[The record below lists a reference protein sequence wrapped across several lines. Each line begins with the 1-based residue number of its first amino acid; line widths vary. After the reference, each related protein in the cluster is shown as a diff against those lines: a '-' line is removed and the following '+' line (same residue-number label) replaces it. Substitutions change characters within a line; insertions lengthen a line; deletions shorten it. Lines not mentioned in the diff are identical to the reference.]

1 MVCCRCLLGLLGLP
15 DKPFFYQ
22 SLSHHLSIIIPLL
35 TITPGLWNPIG
46 YCDWFIY
53 IYIYIYV
60 CTLCPL
66 LKSYMFT
73 INYPPINHLTT
84 WKTHVGPFWHWL
96 YHSCNWRTT
105 ESARKQLLLR
115 KKLVTGPKIVGAKPQ
130 YVIND
135 GSPHVPGLLFD
146 NLEACLYRLE
156 AGGGWR
162 KLAG

>member
-35 TITPGLWNPIG
+35 TIRPGLWNPIG
-46 YCDWFIY
+46 YCDCL
-53 IYIYIYV
+53 YIYIYV

-96 YHSCNWRTT
+96 YHSGCKAHNWIAPEGASPVKRAGDWAEDCGRCQAPVCHKWWFSTCSRFT
-105 ESARKQLLLR
+105 
-115 KKLVTGPKIVGAKPQ
+115 IVRQFG
-130 YVIND
+130 
-135 GSPHVPGLLFD
+135 GLPI
-146 NLEACLYRLE
+146 
-156 AGGGWR
+156 
-162 KLAG
+162 